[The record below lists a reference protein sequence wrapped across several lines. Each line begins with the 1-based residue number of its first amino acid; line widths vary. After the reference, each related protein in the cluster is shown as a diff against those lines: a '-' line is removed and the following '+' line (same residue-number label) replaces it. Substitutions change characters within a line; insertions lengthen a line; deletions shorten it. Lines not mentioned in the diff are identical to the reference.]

1 MKEWRKYL
9 KFSLSRSE
17 KKKGDWKKDPP
28 KLGKYFS
35 AFGITPVLGDDEYQG
50 QAAWKLAA
58 CANRSTW
65 KWIEPFKFVVCI
77 GFQIFHNLSSFSQ
90 HQWHQHNIWL
100 QNFRNSH
107 FNLVWTICLHLWR
120 LSILRLD
127 NNSPLLFCKTHENQR
142 KILKAKFI
150 KLYVIWLISE
160 KVNDIE

>member
-1 MKEWRKYL
+1 MKQLRKYL

-65 KWIEPFKFVVCI
+65 KWIEPSKFVACI
-77 GFQIFHNLSSFSQ
+77 GF
-90 HQWHQHNIWL
+90 
-100 QNFRNSH
+100 
-107 FNLVWTICLHLWR
+107 
-120 LSILRLD
+120 
-127 NNSPLLFCKTHENQR
+127 
-142 KILKAKFI
+142 
-150 KLYVIWLISE
+150 
-160 KVNDIE
+160 